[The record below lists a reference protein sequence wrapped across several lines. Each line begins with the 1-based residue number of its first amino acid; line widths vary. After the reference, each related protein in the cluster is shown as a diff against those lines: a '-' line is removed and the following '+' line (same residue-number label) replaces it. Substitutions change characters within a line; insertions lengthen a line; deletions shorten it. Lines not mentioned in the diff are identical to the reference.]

1 MRSMSINA
9 GNIAKGSFIIY
20 KGTPH
25 YVTKTDFMSPGKGSP
40 IMRVKMRNAQT
51 GAASEFTYK
60 SNEQIEV
67 ADMAKKDMLFLYS
80 DSSEAVFMDPRTYDQ
95 ASVPLSLIE
104 NKVGFLIPNQKC
116 IVLWHNEKAIGV
128 EIPPN
133 VVLTVTEAH
142 EAIAGNRVNA
152 PKKPVKL
159 ETGIEIQAPIFIK
172 TGDRVSV
179 DTTTGN
185 YLSRVNQ

>member
-1 MRSMSINA
+1 MSINA

-60 SNEQIEV
+60 SNEQVEV

-116 IVLWHNEKAIGV
+116 IVLWHDEKAIGV

-172 TGDRVSV
+172 TGDKVSV
-179 DTTTGN
+179 DTTTGT

>member
-1 MRSMSINA
+1 MTINA
-9 GNIAKGSFIIY
+9 GNITKGSFIIY

-25 YVTKTDFMSPGKGSP
+25 YVTITDFMSPGKGSP
-40 IMRVKMRNAQT
+40 IMRVKMKNARN

-60 SNEQIEV
+60 SNESVEV
-67 ADMAKKDMLFLYS
+67 ADVIKKDMLFLYT
-80 DSSEAVFMDPRTYDQ
+80 DGSEVVFMDPRTYDQ
-95 ASVPLSLIE
+95 ASVPVGLIE

-116 IVLWHNEKAIGV
+116 IVLWHDEKAIGV

-133 VVLTVTEAH
+133 VILTVTEAQ
-142 EAIAGNRVNA
+142 ESIAGNRVNA

-172 TGDRVSV
+172 TGDKVSV
-179 DTTTGN
+179 DTSTGQ
-185 YLSRVNQ
+185 YLSRINQ

>member
-1 MRSMSINA
+1 MSTINA
-9 GNIAKGSFIIY
+9 GNITKGSFIIY
-20 KGTPH
+20 KGMPH
-25 YVTKTDFMSPGKGSP
+25 YVIKTDFMSPGKGSP
-40 IMRVKMRNAQT
+40 IMRIKMKNAAT

-60 SNEQIEV
+60 SNEQVEV
-67 ADMAKKDMLFLYS
+67 ADVTKKDMLFLYS
-80 DSSEAVFMDPRTYDQ
+80 DGSEAVFMDPRTYDK
-95 ASVPLSLIE
+95 ASVPVDHIE
-104 NKVGFLIPNQKC
+104 NKIGYLIPNQKC
-116 IVLWHNEKAIGV
+116 IVLRHDETAIGV

-172 TGDRVSV
+172 TGDKISV
-179 DTTTGN
+179 DTVTGT
-185 YLSRVNQ
+185 YLARVNQ

>member
-1 MRSMSINA
+1 MSTINA
-9 GNIAKGSFIIY
+9 GNISKGSFIIY
-20 KGTPH
+20 KGVPH
-25 YVTKTDFMSPGKGSP
+25 YVTKADFMSPGKGSP
-40 IMRVKMRNAQT
+40 IMRIKMKNAQT
-51 GAASEFTYK
+51 GAASEYTFK
-60 SNEQIEV
+60 SNETVEV
-67 ADMAKKDMLFLYS
+67 ADMTKRDMMFLYA
-80 DSSEAVFMDPRTYDQ
+80 DGNEAVFMDPRTYDQ
-95 ASVPLSLIE
+95 VSVPQKLIE
-104 NKVGFLIPNQKC
+104 NKVGFLITNQKC

-128 EIPPN
+128 EVPPN

-172 TGDRVSV
+172 TGDKVSV
-179 DTTTGN
+179 DTTTGE

>member
-1 MRSMSINA
+1 MSTINA
-9 GNIAKGSFIIY
+9 GNISKGSFIVF
-20 KGTPH
+20 KGVPH

-40 IMRVKMRNAQT
+40 IMRVKMKNATT
-51 GAASEFTYK
+51 GAASEYTYK
-60 SNEQIEV
+60 SNESVEV
-67 ADMAKKDMLFLYS
+67 ADVTKKDMLFLYS
-80 DSSEAVFMDPRTYDQ
+80 DGSEAAFMDPRTYDQ

-104 NKVGFLIPNQKC
+104 NKIGFLIPNQKC
-116 IVLWHNEKAIGV
+116 IVLWYGEKAIGV
-128 EIPPN
+128 EVPPN

-152 PKKPVKL
+152 PKKPVRL

-179 DTTTGN
+179 DTTTGQ
-185 YLSRVNQ
+185 YLSRINQ